1 MVKNYND
8 DRDAFRAVFFGST
21 NKKMHFCN
29 KGVERKTKDH
39 YQMTIKYI
47 DKINVLFYGIIIRMI
62 EMILLFVLIHT
73 LGNLF
78 SYKMSAKL
86 FRPNIYE
93 MIA

>member
-8 DRDAFRAVFFGST
+8 DRDAFRAVFFGSA

-47 DKINVLFYGIIIRMI
+47 DKINVLFCMSISILII
-62 EMILLFVLIHT
+62 EMILLFFLEH
-73 LGNLF
+73 
-78 SYKMSAKL
+78 KL
-86 FRPNIYE
+86 
-93 MIA
+93 